1 MLAFILNLAGAIAL
15 LLWAVK
21 LIRHGVE
28 RGFTNQLRSGLRRA
42 GKSPISAAFGGAIAA
57 FCLQSSTAVALL
69 ATSFAASGA
78 LAATAGV
85 ALLLGADVGSAL
97 VVQALVLPAGML
109 IPVFLLAG
117 VTLYLRA
124 GERRYK
130 EAGRILIGLA
140 LIFVS
145 LGMIRTATLPLA
157 GSELVE
163 MIVSYLSRD
172 IISAFLIGGLM
183 AFAMHSSVAA
193 ILTFVAF
200 VAEGMLPVPVAAALV
215 LGANTGGT
223 LIPLF
228 LTSGAPAASRN
239 IVIGNTVLR
248 GGGALLTLFALVQF
262 SPDLSLLGSSATRQL
277 INLHLAF
284 NVAVALVGLPLAAPL
299 TNAIQ
304 RLRTSNA
311 PVQPVAQAS
320 ALDPAALAHP
330 ERALACAAREVLRMG
345 ETAHQM
351 LVPAMDLMRTWKR
364 ENATTIRTLEDEV
377 DRMHFET
384 KLYIAKLQQQPLT
397 ADQGRRA
404 MDLAGFANNLEEAGD
419 QISTALLE
427 IAEKLNEKA
436 LKFSDS
442 GWHDLSDFHD
452 RVVTNAQLALN
463 VMITHDQGA
472 ALQLV
477 EEKDHIREAEQDM
490 QARHLD
496 RLRSGN
502 TASIETSNL
511 HQETLRALKTIN
523 TCFSMTAYPIAEES
537 GALLSSRLAQ
547 RSKAAAGV

>member
-1 MLAFILNLAGAIAL
+1 MLAFLLHLAGAIAL

-42 GKSPISAAFGGAIAA
+42 GKSPLSAAVGGAAAA

-78 LAATAGV
+78 LAPTAGV

-97 VVQALVLPAGML
+97 VVQALVLPAGLL
-109 IPVFLLAG
+109 IPIFLLTG
-117 VTLYLRA
+117 VTLYQRS
-124 GERRYK
+124 GERRFK

-145 LGMIRTATLPLA
+145 LGMIRTATSPLA
-157 GSELVE
+157 GSALVE

-172 IISAFLIGGLM
+172 MVSAFLIGGLL

-223 LIPLF
+223 MIPLL
-228 LTSGAPAASRN
+228 LTAGAPADARN
-239 IVIGNTVLR
+239 IVIGNTLLR
-248 GGGALLTLFALVQF
+248 GGGALIALVALIQLTPDF
-262 SPDLSLLGSSATRQL
+262 SVLGATGARQL

-284 NVAVALVGLPLAAPL
+284 NAVVAVVGLPLAAPL
-299 TNAIQ
+299 TAAIQ
-304 RLRTSNA
+304 RLRTSGA
-311 PVQPVAQAS
+311 PAHAISQAT
-320 ALDPAALAHP
+320 ALDPAALANP

-351 LVPAMDLMRTWKR
+351 LVPAMDLMRNWK
-364 ENATTIRTLEDEV
+364 NDSAATIRELEDEV

-397 ADQGRRA
+397 PDQGRRA

-427 IAEKLNEKA
+427 IAQKLNEKA

-442 GWHDLSDFHD
+442 GWQDLTDFHD

-463 VMITHDQGA
+463 VMITHDQGS

-477 EEKDHIREAEQDM
+477 EEKDQIRQAEQDM

-523 TCFSMTAYPIAEES
+523 TCFSLTAYPIAEEA

-547 RSKAAAGV
+547 RNKAAAG